1 MSAEEFL
8 IRGRLKAAWV
18 GVLMFLCV
26 FEVSANKTEFVQYSA
41 PINLELKY
49 QETQGDYRI
58 QEWIPPGESLEDW
71 SKMFTLTDAAALTNL
86 DPLVFFEEI
95 GKQWESACPDF
106 GGRVLYSGMEN
117 GYPVAVWYLYC
128 PLNKMTGKPEFTYFK
143 GMSGAQ
149 GFYTAQFA
157 FAVYSSQMEQP
168 LADEAIDQLKNV
180 SLCDEALPEIHPCQ

>member
-26 FEVSANKTEFVQYSA
+26 FEVSANKTEFVEYSA

-106 GGRVLYSGMEN
+106 SGRVLYSGIEN

-128 PLNKMTGKPEFTYFK
+128 PLNNMTGKPEFTYFK
-143 GMSGAQ
+143 GISGAH

>member
-71 SKMFTLTDAAALTNL
+71 SKMFTLTDAAALHNL

-95 GKQWESACPDF
+95 GKQWESTCPNF

-128 PLNKMTGKPEFTYFK
+128 PLNNMTGKPEFTYFK
-143 GMSGAQ
+143 GISGAH